1 MDNTTE
7 IIQNKEKKRFEIH
20 IGDQLA
26 FQEYIQT
33 EKDLVIPHTEVPQS
47 LEGRGLGSLLAKN
60 ALAYAE
66 KNGLKI
72 MPLCP
77 FMASYMSK
85 HREYEHLLTAGFNI

>member
-1 MDNTTE
+1 MENAIE
-7 IIQNKEKKRFEIH
+7 IIQNKEKSRFEIH
-20 IGDQLA
+20 IDGKVA

-60 ALAYAE
+60 ALDYTE
-66 KNGLKI
+66 INGLKI

-77 FMASYMSK
+77 FMANYIAK
-85 HREYEHLLTAGFNI
+85 HREYEHLLTVGFNV

>member
-1 MDNTTE
+1 MENAIE
-7 IIQNKEKKRFEIH
+7 IIQNKEKNRFEIH
-20 IGDQLA
+20 IEGKTA

-33 EKDLVIPHTEVPQS
+33 EKDLIIPHTEVPQS

-60 ALAYAE
+60 ALSYTE

-77 FMASYMSK
+77 FMASYIAK
-85 HREYEHLLTAGFNI
+85 HREYEHLLTAGFNV

>member
-77 FMASYMSK
+77 FMASYMAK